1 MGSLANLVLYGS
13 TNSDNISIG
22 GNLEVYGC
30 INISD
35 ISGYNKNI
43 TVANV
48 ANGGVVI
55 NSTNSGYILMANSAG
70 GQTRP
75 NYLKNTVNISSGMLI
90 ATTFSGTVT
99 NATTIGANTST
110 TVAKCSDRIN
120 WWKSTSAFSRS
131 INYTGSISASYI
143 YFMGSNTDET
153 SNDKV
158 GDPSTSIP
166 ISTKVVIGNDIE
178 GEIIY
183 KYPDLGNMTYI
194 DGIKVGDLIF
204 DTYGAIATVT
214 SITYGSDLTYAY
226 PETIGYRVCWVSQAS
241 WTCLEEGTLIT
252 MADMSQKPIE
262 DVLPGEMIMGYD
274 FEKNE
279 PTPAVV
285 LTACATTNDDKTNY
299 LIFENG
305 EYVSCTNDHEFYSN
319 TKKCFAFARDL
330 EEGEKLLDIDGN
342 EIELYAI
349 HKDIYTFN
357 FKQFYQLTTSNNT
370 YFANGI
376 MCAMGPGN
384 KRNWLKYAKREEIP
398 EEMEEIFKLDGR
410 ESHVH
415 EFLGKDKEFVKK
427 SLDVMENLKLRD
439 NKIASLKQY
448 LKDTDYIAAKKS
460 EGQEVDENIL
470 IQRQKNR
477 DEINKLEEELNTI
490 YWPEHN
496 RLLAENSELGDDI
509 LLSNEERRSKYF
521 FEACKRDNENF
532 ELFKKYYA
540 YK

>member
-1 MGSLANLVLYGS
+1 MGNLSNLVLYGN
-13 TNSDNISIG
+13 TNSDSISVTGSLSIYGNIK
-22 GNLEVYGC
+22 V
-30 INISD
+30 SD
-35 ISGYNKNI
+35 ISGYDRSI
-43 TVANV
+43 TLANV
-48 ANGGVVI
+48 TNGGVII

-75 NYLKNTVNISSGMLI
+75 NYLKSTANITNGTII
-90 ATTFSGTVT
+90 ATTFSGTAT

-120 WWKSTSAFSRS
+120 WWKSTSAFSRT
-131 INYTGSISASYI
+131 INYTGTIQASYI
-143 YFMGSNTDET
+143 YFMGSNTDDT
-153 SNDKV
+153 SNNKV
-158 GDPSTSIP
+158 GVQSTSIP
-166 ISTKVVIGNDIE
+166 ISTKTIVGNVGGGAITS
-178 GEIIY
+178 
-183 KYPDLGNMTYI
+183 YPGLGTMKYI

-214 SITYGSDLTYAY
+214 SIKYNTNPTFAY
-226 PETIGYRVCWVSQAS
+226 PATIGYRVCWISQAS

-252 MADMSQKPIE
+252 MADMTQKPIE
-262 DVLPGEMIMGYD
+262 EVLPGELIMGYD

-305 EYVSCTNDHEFYSN
+305 EYVSCTNEHEFYSN

-398 EEMEEIFKLDGR
+398 EEIEEIFKLDGR
-410 ESHVH
+410 EFHAH

-427 SLDVMENLKLRD
+427 SLDVMENLKLRG

-448 LKDTDYIAAKKS
+448 LKDTDYIASKKS

-477 DEINKLEEELNTI
+477 DEINKLEKELDDI

-496 RLLAENSELGDDI
+496 RLLSESSELGDDI

-521 FEACKRDNENF
+521 FESCKRDNENF

-540 YK
+540 NS